1 VTLFGGAWPTGS
13 NGAQCAREQPAGR
26 RLQHHLSGERTIQI
40 YFVFS
45 PRTSAIHYSSIR
57 RHLIAPQILCR
68 ILTFGI
74 NAYIVRHVGREVLG
88 IMNVRLL
95 LLESTLLFLSR
106 EAINRA
112 ALSAN
117 AQQGDRCSWAQLI
130 NQMWLT

>member
-1 VTLFGGAWPTGS
+1 
-13 NGAQCAREQPAGR
+13 
-26 RLQHHLSGERTIQI
+26 
-40 YFVFS
+40 
-45 PRTSAIHYSSIR
+45 
-57 RHLIAPQILCR
+57 LCR

-74 NAYIVRHVGREVLG
+74 NAYIVRNVGREVLG

-117 AQQGDRCSWAQLI
+117 SQQRDKCSWAQLI

>member
-1 VTLFGGAWPTGS
+1 
-13 NGAQCAREQPAGR
+13 
-26 RLQHHLSGERTIQI
+26 
-40 YFVFS
+40 
-45 PRTSAIHYSSIR
+45 
-57 RHLIAPQILCR
+57 LCR

-117 AQQGDRCSWAQLI
+117 SQQRDKCSWAQLI

>member
-1 VTLFGGAWPTGS
+1 MYSLTTS
-13 NGAQCAREQPAGR
+13 
-26 RLQHHLSGERTIQI
+26 TI
-40 YFVFS
+40 
-45 PRTSAIHYSSIR
+45 
-57 RHLIAPQILCR
+57 LILLQILCR

-74 NAYIVRHVGREVLG
+74 NAYIVRNVGREVLG

-117 AQQGDRCSWAQLI
+117 SQRRDKCSWAQLI